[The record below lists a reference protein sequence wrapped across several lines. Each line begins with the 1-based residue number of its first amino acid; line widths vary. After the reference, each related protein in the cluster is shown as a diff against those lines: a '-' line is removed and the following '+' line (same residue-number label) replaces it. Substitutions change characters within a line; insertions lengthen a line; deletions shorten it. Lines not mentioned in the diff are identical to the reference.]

1 MIKLAFILPCYNE
14 SEIISDSALELN
26 TLRERLIL
34 QDKVSEDSAIVFVND
49 GSTDE
54 TWNLITKLHKGNAR
68 ICGINLRKNVGH
80 QNAIYAGMMELYRD
94 FDAIVTIDADLQDDL
109 NVIDTMLLEY
119 INGADIVY
127 AVKEKRNSDNLFKRV
142 SAYSFYKVQ
151 KLCGIDAMKNHADF
165 RLMSQKAIHELSKYS
180 ERNLYLR
187 GIIPMLGMRSVTVSE
202 EIRERRG
209 GTSKY
214 TLSKMLRLGCDGI
227 TSFSVTPINFIVYAG
242 VFMMLI
248 ALGMF
253 CYVVGSVL
261 FSYVV
266 PGWASIMISLWFI
279 GAVITLAIGII
290 GIYVGKIFI
299 EVKHRPLYSIQEVLG
314 INNEIQ

>member
-299 EVKHRPLYSIQEVLG
+299 EVKHRPLYSIRNKIGL
-314 INNEIQ
+314 

>member
-180 ERNLYLR
+180 ERNIYLR

>member
-180 ERNLYLR
+180 ERNIYLR

-227 TSFSVTPINFIVYAG
+227 TSFSVTPINFIIYVG

>member
-34 QDKVSEDSAIVFVND
+34 QNKVSEDSAIVFVND

-180 ERNLYLR
+180 ERNIYLR

-290 GIYVGKIFI
+290 GIYIGKIFI
-299 EVKHRPLYSIQEVLG
+299 EVKHRPLYSIRNKIG
-314 INNEIQ
+314 F

>member
-34 QDKVSEDSAIVFVND
+34 QNKVSEDSAIVFVND

-54 TWNLITKLHKGNAR
+54 TWNLITQLHKGNAR

-80 QNAIYAGMMELYRD
+80 QNAIYAGMMELYRH
-94 FDAIVTIDADLQDDL
+94 FDVIVTIDADLQDDL
-109 NVIDTMLLEY
+109 NVIDTMLSEY

-127 AVKEKRNSDNLFKRV
+127 AVKEKRNTDNLFKKV

-151 KLCGIDAMKNHADF
+151 KLCGINAMRNHADF
-165 RLMSQKAIHELSKYS
+165 RLMSQKAIYELSKYS
-180 ERNLYLR
+180 ERNIYLR

-214 TLSKMLRLGCDGI
+214 TLSKMFRLGCDGI
-227 TSFSVTPINFIVYAG
+227 TSFSATPINFIVYAG

-253 CYVVGSVL
+253 CYVMGSVL

-314 INNEIQ
+314 INNEI

>member
-180 ERNLYLR
+180 ERNIYLR

-227 TSFSVTPINFIVYAG
+227 TSFSVTPINFIIYG
-242 VFMMLI
+242 DVFMMLI

-253 CYVVGSVL
+253 CYVIGSVL

>member
-1 MIKLAFILPCYNE
+1 
-14 SEIISDSALELN
+14 
-26 TLRERLIL
+26 
-34 QDKVSEDSAIVFVND
+34 
-49 GSTDE
+49 
-54 TWNLITKLHKGNAR
+54 
-68 ICGINLRKNVGH
+68 
-80 QNAIYAGMMELYRD
+80 
-94 FDAIVTIDADLQDDL
+94 
-109 NVIDTMLLEY
+109 MLLEY

-142 SAYSFYKVQ
+142 SAYSFYKLQ

-180 ERNLYLR
+180 ERNIYLR

-209 GTSKY
+209 GISKY

-299 EVKHRPLYSIQEVLG
+299 EVKHRPLYSIRNKIG
-314 INNEIQ
+314 F

>member
-54 TWNLITKLHKGNAR
+54 TWNLITKLHKWNAR

-180 ERNLYLR
+180 ERNIYLR

-290 GIYVGKIFI
+290 GIYIGKIFI

>member
-34 QDKVSEDSAIVFVND
+34 QNKVSEDSAIVFVND

-180 ERNLYLR
+180 ERNIYLR

>member
-54 TWNLITKLHKGNAR
+54 TRNLITKLHKGNAR

>member
-34 QDKVSEDSAIVFVND
+34 QNKVSEDSAIVFVND

-180 ERNLYLR
+180 ERNIYLR

-299 EVKHRPLYSIQEVLG
+299 EVKHRPLYSIRNKIG
-314 INNEIQ
+314 F

>member
-34 QDKVSEDSAIVFVND
+34 QNKVSEDSAIVFVND

-180 ERNLYLR
+180 ERNIYLR

-299 EVKHRPLYSIQEVLG
+299 EVKHRPLYSIRNKIGL
-314 INNEIQ
+314 

>member
-34 QDKVSEDSAIVFVND
+34 QNKVSEDSAIVFVND

-180 ERNLYLR
+180 ERNIYLR

-227 TSFSVTPINFIVYAG
+227 TSFSVTPINFILYAG

>member
-34 QDKVSEDSAIVFVND
+34 QNKVSEDSAIVFVND

-94 FDAIVTIDADLQDDL
+94 FDAIITIDADLQDDL
-109 NVIDTMLLEY
+109 NVVDTMLLEY

-180 ERNLYLR
+180 ERNIYLR

-299 EVKHRPLYSIQEVLG
+299 EVKHRPLYSIRNKIG
-314 INNEIQ
+314 F

>member
-34 QDKVSEDSAIVFVND
+34 QNKVSEDSAIVFVND

-54 TWNLITKLHKGNAR
+54 TWNLITKLHKGNTR

-109 NVIDTMLLEY
+109 NVVDTMLLEY

-180 ERNLYLR
+180 ERNIDLR
-187 GIIPMLGMRSVTVSE
+187 GIIPMLGMRSATVSE

-227 TSFSVTPINFIVYAG
+227 TSFSVTPINFIIYVG

-299 EVKHRPLYSIQEVLG
+299 EVKHRPLYSIRNKIG
-314 INNEIQ
+314 F

>member
-34 QDKVSEDSAIVFVND
+34 QNKVSEDSAIVFVND

-94 FDAIVTIDADLQDDL
+94 FDAIITIDADLQDDL
-109 NVIDTMLLEY
+109 NVVDTMLLEY

-180 ERNLYLR
+180 ERNIYLR
-187 GIIPMLGMRSVTVSE
+187 GIIPILGMRSVTVSE

-299 EVKHRPLYSIQEVLG
+299 EVKHRPLYSIRNKIG
-314 INNEIQ
+314 F

>member
-34 QDKVSEDSAIVFVND
+34 QNKVSEDSAIVFVND

-94 FDAIVTIDADLQDDL
+94 FDAIVTLDADLQDDL

-180 ERNLYLR
+180 ERNIYLR

-214 TLSKMLRLGCDGI
+214 TLSKMFRLGCDGI

-242 VFMMLI
+242 LFMMLI

-253 CYVVGSVL
+253 CYVLGSVL

-279 GAVITLAIGII
+279 GAVITLAIGVI
-290 GIYVGKIFI
+290 GIYLGKIFI
-299 EVKHRPLYSIQEVLG
+299 EVKRRPLYSIQEVLG
-314 INNEIQ
+314 INNEIK

>member
-34 QDKVSEDSAIVFVND
+34 QNKVSEDSAIVFVND

-180 ERNLYLR
+180 ERNIYLR

-314 INNEIQ
+314 TNNEIQ

>member
-34 QDKVSEDSAIVFVND
+34 QNKVSEDSAIVFVND

-165 RLMSQKAIHELSKYS
+165 RLMSQKAMHELSKYS
-180 ERNLYLR
+180 ERNIYLR

-299 EVKHRPLYSIQEVLG
+299 EVKHRPLYSIRNKIG
-314 INNEIQ
+314 F

>member
-34 QDKVSEDSAIVFVND
+34 QNKVSEDSAIVFVND

-94 FDAIVTIDADLQDDL
+94 FDAIITIDADLQDDL

-180 ERNLYLR
+180 ERNIYLR

-314 INNEIQ
+314 TNNEIQ

>member
-94 FDAIVTIDADLQDDL
+94 FDAIITIDADLQDDL

-180 ERNLYLR
+180 ERNIYLR

-248 ALGMF
+248 AHGMF

>member
-34 QDKVSEDSAIVFVND
+34 QNKVSEDSAIVFVND

-180 ERNLYLR
+180 ERNIYLR

-290 GIYVGKIFI
+290 GIYIGKIFI

>member
-34 QDKVSEDSAIVFVND
+34 QNKVSEDSAIVFVND

-94 FDAIVTIDADLQDDL
+94 FDAIITIDADLQDDL

-180 ERNLYLR
+180 ERNIYLR

-227 TSFSVTPINFIVYAG
+227 TSFSVTPINFIIYAG

-290 GIYVGKIFI
+290 GIYIGKIFI
-299 EVKHRPLYSIQEVLG
+299 EVKHRPLYSIRNKIG
-314 INNEIQ
+314 F

>member
-34 QDKVSEDSAIVFVND
+34 QNKVSEDSAIVFVND

-68 ICGINLRKNVGH
+68 MCGINLRKNVGH

-180 ERNLYLR
+180 ERNIYLR

>member
-34 QDKVSEDSAIVFVND
+34 QNKVSEDSAIVFVND

-94 FDAIVTIDADLQDDL
+94 FDAIITIDADLQDDL

-180 ERNLYLR
+180 ERNIYLR

>member
-180 ERNLYLR
+180 ERNIYLR

-227 TSFSVTPINFIVYAG
+227 TSFSVTPINFIIYAG

>member
-180 ERNLYLR
+180 ERNIYLR

-290 GIYVGKIFI
+290 GIYIGKIFI